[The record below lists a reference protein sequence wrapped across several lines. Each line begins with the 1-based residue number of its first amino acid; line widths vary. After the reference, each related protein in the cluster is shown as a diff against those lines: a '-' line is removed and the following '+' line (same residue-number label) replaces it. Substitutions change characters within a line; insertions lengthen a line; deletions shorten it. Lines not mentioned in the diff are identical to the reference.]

1 MVLGRSQGKRGRRG
15 ETAGSMAGAC
25 LLPRRLV
32 GREFG
37 VDRPVEVLDDDLGEH
52 GDEVFRVERDAL
64 DRRVHRKLAVLA
76 CRKRRG

>member
-1 MVLGRSQGKRGRRG
+1 
-15 ETAGSMAGAC
+15 
-25 LLPRRLV
+25 
-32 GREFG
+32 
-37 VDRPVEVLDDDLGEH
+37 VEVLDGDLGEH

>member
-1 MVLGRSQGKRGRRG
+1 
-15 ETAGSMAGAC
+15 MAAAC

-37 VDRPVEVLDDDLGEH
+37 VDRPVEVLDGDLGEH